1 MNLKQRIYEILETHS
16 GEDKPGQLFKFFIT
30 ALIVTSTLS
39 VILET
44 VPYLADRYQLFF
56 HWFEIFTITIFTIEY
71 AARLW
76 SCTTDSELAHPI
88 TGRIRM
94 ALRPLTLVDL
104 LAIAPFYFP
113 LFGALDL
120 RFMRS
125 LRLLRLLRL
134 FKLGRYSDSLHIM
147 GRVFRA
153 KKGELS
159 VTLFVASILLIIVS
173 SLMFFIENSA
183 QPDKFSSI
191 PAAMWWGMATLTTIG
206 YGDIFPI
213 TLAGKVLGSFSALIG
228 IGMFALPAGILG
240 SAFMEEIN
248 KRNLPKICPHCK
260 KALR

>member
-1 MNLKQRIYEILETHS
+1 MNLKQRIHEILEGQS
-16 GEDKPGQLFKFFIT
+16 EEDKPGHLFRFFIT
-30 ALIVTSTLS
+30 ALIVASTLA

-44 VPYLADRYQLFF
+44 VPALAARYHPFF
-56 HWFEIFTITIFTIEY
+56 NWFEVFTITVFTLEY
-71 AARLW
+71 ASRLW
-76 SCTTDSELAHPI
+76 SCTTDPELTHPI
-88 TGRIRM
+88 TGRVRM
-94 ALRPLTLVDL
+94 ALRPLTLIDL
-104 LAIAPFYFP
+104 LAILPFYLP

-120 RFMRS
+120 RFIRS

-147 GRVFRA
+147 GRVFQA

-191 PAAMWWGMATLTTIG
+191 PAAMWWGIATLTTIG

-248 KRNLPKICPHCK
+248 KRNAPGICPHCK